1 MIDRIIE
8 KKKQE
13 IDELKSQLPLDE
25 LKQKIKDTKRERI
38 FKEALI
44 KDGRLSLIAEL
55 KKASPSKGILR
66 VDFDL
71 LKIAKIYER
80 GKVDALSVLTEKEFF
95 DGDIN
100 YIPLLKKNT
109 TLPILQKDF
118 LIDEYQLYHAVYLG
132 ADAILLITSILNKRQ
147 MTSFIQIANALNLDV
162 LVEVHSKEDVKKAL
176 DVDAEIIGINNRD
189 LKTFNIDIK
198 NTERLIPLIKEAK
211 GKIIVSESGIETE
224 KDIIY
229 LKNLGVNAI
238 LVGEAFMRSENI
250 LSKINEIKR
259 RL

>member
-211 GKIIVSESGIETE
+211 DKIIVSESGIETE

>member
-44 KDGRLSLIAEL
+44 KEGRLSLIAEL

-71 LKIAKIYER
+71 LKIAKIYEK

-211 GKIIVSESGIETE
+211 DKIIVSESGIETE

>member
-147 MTSFIQIANALNLDV
+147 MTSFIQIANTLNLDV

-211 GKIIVSESGIETE
+211 DKIIVSESGIETE

>member
-198 NTERLIPLIKEAK
+198 NTEKLIPLIKEAK
-211 GKIIVSESGIETE
+211 DKIIVSESGIETE

>member
-8 KKKQE
+8 KKRQE

-25 LKQKIKDTKRERI
+25 LKQKIKDTKREKI

-71 LKIAKIYER
+71 LKIAKIYEK

-198 NTERLIPLIKEAK
+198 NTEKLIPLIKEAK
-211 GKIIVSESGIETE
+211 DKIIVSESGIETE

>member
-8 KKKQE
+8 KKRQE

-71 LKIAKIYER
+71 LKIAKIYDR

-132 ADAILLITSILNKRQ
+132 ADAILLITSILNKGQ

-211 GKIIVSESGIETE
+211 DKIIVSESGIETE